1 MIQVAVMGYGTIGSG
16 VVEVLETNKDKITE
30 KTGKEIAVKYI
41 LDLREFPGDPH
52 EAQIVH
58 DFEIIEKDEDVEI
71 VVEAMG
77 GVNPAYKF
85 AKACLLAG
93 KHVVTSN
100 KALVA
105 AHGTELL
112 AIAREKNLNF
122 LFEASVGG
130 GIPLLRPLTQS
141 LAGEKIE
148 EISGILNGTTN
159 YILTKMAREG
169 QTFEGSPEESAGTRI
184 CRAQPGG
191 RRRRLRYLPQDH
203 DSYLTGNWKRSK
215 LRRCADRGHH
225 KDYRY

>member
-1 MIQVAVMGYGTIGSG
+1 MGYGTIGSG
-16 VVEVLETNKDKITE
+16 VVEVLEINKDKIAE
-30 KTGKEIAVKYI
+30 KTGT
-41 LDLREFPGDPH
+41 GDCSKIYSGS
-52 EAQIVH
+52 AGFSGRSARSSKIVH
-58 DFEIIEKDEDVEI
+58 DFEIIEKDEEVEI

-77 GVNPAYKF
+77 GVNPAYTF

-141 LAGEKIE
+141 LAGERSRK
-148 EISGILNGTTN
+148 
-159 YILTKMAREG
+159 
-169 QTFEGSPEESAGTRI
+169 SAV
-184 CRAQPGG
+184 
-191 RRRRLRYLPQDH
+191 
-203 DSYLTGNWKRSK
+203 S
-215 LRRCADRGHH
+215 
-225 KDYRY
+225 

>member
-58 DFEIIEKDEDVEI
+58 DFEIIEKDEEVEI
-71 VVEAMG
+71 
-77 GVNPAYKF
+77 
-85 AKACLLAG
+85 
-93 KHVVTSN
+93 N

-169 QTFEGSPEESAGTRI
+169 QTFEEALKKAQELGYAERNPEADVEGYDT
-184 CRAQPGG
+184 CRKITI
-191 RRRRLRYLPQDH
+191 
-203 DSYLTGNWKRSK
+203 LTSLEKK
-215 LRRCADRGHH
+215 
-225 KDYRY
+225 

>member
-1 MIQVAVMGYGTIGSG
+1 
-16 VVEVLETNKDKITE
+16 
-30 KTGKEIAVKYI
+30 
-41 LDLREFPGDPH
+41 
-52 EAQIVH
+52 
-58 DFEIIEKDEDVEI
+58 
-71 VVEAMG
+71 MG

-148 EISGILNGTTN
+148 EISGILMVQPTTS
-159 YILTKMAREG
+159 LPRWQEKVR
-169 QTFEGSPEESAGTRI
+169 P
-184 CRAQPGG
+184 
-191 RRRRLRYLPQDH
+191 LRKP
-203 DSYLTGNWKRSK
+203 
-215 LRRCADRGHH
+215 
-225 KDYRY
+225 